1 VRDNCELV
9 MLKKGE
15 MATSHRFERRSCLK
29 SATSSGSRIRLC
41 RSHRRRRLQFVSD
54 LRRLLSSTTVL
65 RRLPVGQNQEQRIS
79 QGVQSGQLTGR
90 EANHLENREASIQNE
105 TQNMRAANGGHLTR
119 SDRRTLNRQ
128 QNRTSAAIAR
138 DKHNARV
145 R

>member
-1 VRDNCELV
+1 
-9 MLKKGE
+9 M
-15 MATSHRFERRSCLK
+15 
-29 SATSSGSRIRLC
+29 SAKIITAL
-41 RSHRRRRLQFVSD
+41 FVG
-54 LRRLLSSTTVL
+54 LLSVAGSAQVATPRPGTEGA
-65 RRLPVGQNQEQRIS
+65 RSQNQEQRIS

-105 TQNMRAANGGHLTR
+105 KQNMQAANGGHLTM